1 MKSKNNKFIFV
12 FNYCNLNILKY
23 NVYQLFK
30 MSTSKQLAP
39 LPPKGTKRV
48 IRELTVSRPKPMN
61 TTAIPPIAQDSYMT
75 KLNDWLLSEEFI
87 RFDNNIKRAKEMD
100 IERAIMF
107 VNGKYELEEGEILPG
122 LEEAFNRY
130 KTKLFIV

>member
-1 MKSKNNKFIFV
+1 MNA
-12 FNYCNLNILKY
+12 
-23 NVYQLFK
+23 
-30 MSTSKQLAP
+30 SKQLAP

-48 IRELTVSRPKPMN
+48 IRELTVSRPRSMN
-61 TTAIPPIAQDSYMT
+61 NTILPQIVEDSYTT
-75 KLNDWLLSEEFI
+75 KLNDWLSSEEFI